1 MLTRFGKS
9 SLFIALFLLVALIS
23 SACGSGSSDG
33 YHNRLDRIVKVIG
46 DALRRVD
53 QTTATATEIIGN
65 TGLDSAETRL
75 TLMEIC
81 SAEGAAIDCST
92 INTNGVLVAV
102 EPSEYSSAEG
112 ADISEQEQ
120 WKRLRDSQQPVLSLL
135 FKAVEGMWALDFEHP
150 INDRSGLWQGSV
162 SMLIDHVRLVNDAL
176 TSLSP
181 DDRYQIML
189 MQVDGTI
196 LYDSDPEQIGRNTFT
211 DPIYADFTSL
221 LALAQQVVDEPVG
234 TGSYQFSAID
244 SGEIIT
250 KDAIWRTVE
259 LHGTQWRVVL
269 IRPQVDA

>member
-9 SLFIALFLLVALIS
+9 SLFVAAILIVTLIA
-23 SACGSGSSDG
+23 SACGSSSSDS
-33 YHNRLDRIVKVIG
+33 YHDRLKSIVKVVG
-46 DALRRVD
+46 DSLRRVD
-53 QTTATATEIIGN
+53 QATATAAAIIGN

-81 SAEGAAIDCST
+81 SAEAAAIDCST
-92 INTNGVLVAV
+92 ININGVLVAV

-112 ADISEQEQ
+112 ADISGQEQ
-120 WKRLRDSQQPVLSLL
+120 WERLRDSQQPVLSLL

-150 INDRSGLWQGSV
+150 INDQSGLWQGSV
-162 SMLIDHVRLVNDAL
+162 STLIDHVRLVNDAL
-176 TSLSP
+176 ASLPP
-181 DDRYQIML
+181 DDRYQIMI

-196 LYDSDPEQIGRNTFT
+196 LYDSDPEQIGRNTFS
-211 DPIYADFTSL
+211 DPIYADFSSL
-221 LALAQQVVDEPVG
+221 LALAQQVVDKPVG
-234 TGSYQFSAID
+234 TGSYQFNDID